1 MLQTRVAYD
10 RLKVD
15 RIPFF
20 VLEKAKCFFFFIR
33 AALKAEA
40 EQSQTQTQR
49 DLVEGLVW
57 WGVDAATFRSC
68 S

>member
-40 EQSQTQTQR
+40 EQSQTQQ